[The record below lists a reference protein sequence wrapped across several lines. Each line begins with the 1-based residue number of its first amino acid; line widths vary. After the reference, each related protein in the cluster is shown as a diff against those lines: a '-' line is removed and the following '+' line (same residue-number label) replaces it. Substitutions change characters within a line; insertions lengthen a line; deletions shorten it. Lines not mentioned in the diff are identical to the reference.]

1 MDRRAAIAVGA
12 SLVLITINLRLALGS
27 VSPVL
32 DDIRDTLGLSSST
45 AGLLTTAPVLCFG
58 LAAPLAPRFARRFG
72 QEALLLFALL
82 GVTLGLL
89 LRVALESVALL
100 FFGTRLLGVTIAVAN
115 VLMPSI
121 IKRRFERPGLMMGLF
136 TMSLSVSAAI
146 GAAFTVPLED
156 ALGGWRPA
164 LAAWAIPAVLAA
176 LLWVPEV
183 RRSGHGPSAGS
194 GGAVRLW
201 RDRTA
206 WLVTGVFAL
215 QSLLFFSLLS
225 WTPDILRDAGQSSS
239 EAGAWLSVAMLC
251 GIAPSL
257 VLPSIAERLRDQ
269 RLLAVAIT
277 VPWTLGL
284 VGLMLD
290 PAGPTWLWMV
300 LTGIGQGLGIALV
313 LTLVVL
319 RAQDAEHAAALSGMA
334 QGVGYT
340 IAALGPLLLGVV
352 RDVSGNW
359 DAPIAL
365 LLVVCVG
372 MLLTGL
378 GAGRDRFVSGDP
390 IPPTGGS
397 SAPEGGHAV

>member
-1 MDRRAAIAVGA
+1 MHRRAAIAVGA

-58 LAAPLAPRFARRFG
+58 LAAPLAPRLARRFG
-72 QEALLLFALL
+72 QEALLLFALV
-82 GVTLGLL
+82 GVIAGLL
-89 LRVALESVALL
+89 LRVAAESVAFL
-100 FFGTRLLGVTIAVAN
+100 FAGTLLLGVTIAVAN

-121 IKRRFERPGLMMGLF
+121 IKRRFPRPGLMMGLF
-136 TMSLSVSAAI
+136 TMSLSVSAAL
-146 GAAFTVPLED
+146 GAAFTVPLEE

-164 LAAWAIPAVLAA
+164 LAAWAIPAAA
-176 LLWVPEV
+176 AVLLWAPEV
-183 RRSGHGPSAGS
+183 RRSGRGPSAGAS
-194 GGAVRLW
+194 GRVGLW

-206 WLVTGVFAL
+206 WLVTGVFGL

-225 WTPDILRDAGQSSS
+225 WTPDILRDAGLSSA
-239 EAGAWLSVAMLC
+239 EAGAWLSVSMLC

-257 VLPSIAERLRDQ
+257 VLPSIAERLPDQ
-269 RLLAVAIT
+269 RTLAVVAT
-277 VPWTLGL
+277 VPWMLGL
-284 VGLMLD
+284 VGLLVD
-290 PAGPTWLWMV
+290 PAGATWLWMV
-300 LTGIGQGLGIALV
+300 LTGIGQGAGIALV

-319 RAQDAEHAAALSGMA
+319 RAPDATHAAALSGMA

-352 RDVSGNW
+352 RDASGGW
-359 DAPIAL
+359 DAPIVI
-365 LLVVCVG
+365 LLVVSVG
-372 MLLTGL
+372 MLLTGV
-378 GAGRDRFVSGDP
+378 GAGRDRFVSGGS

-397 SAPEGGHAV
+397 SRVEAGQPV

>member
-1 MDRRAAIAVGA
+1 MAIGVGA

-58 LAAPLAPRFARRFG
+58 LAAPLAPRLARRFG
-72 QEALLLFALL
+72 QEALLLFALA
-82 GVTLGLL
+82 GVVAGLL
-89 LRVALESVALL
+89 LRVAAESVVFL
-100 FFGTRLLGVTIAVAN
+100 FGGTLLLGVTIAVAN
-115 VLMPSI
+115 VLMPSV

-146 GAAFTVPLED
+146 GAAFTVPLEE
-156 ALGGWRPA
+156 ALGGWRLA
-164 LAAWAIPAVLAA
+164 LAFWAIPAVLAA
-176 LLWVPEV
+176 LLWAPEV
-183 RRSGHGPSAGS
+183 RRSGRGPSEGS
-194 GGAVRLW
+194 GGVVRLW
-201 RDRTA
+201 HDRTA

-225 WTPDILRDAGQSSS
+225 WTPDILRDAGLSSA
-239 EAGAWLSVAMLC
+239 EAGAWLSVSMLC

-257 VLPSIAERLRDQ
+257 VLPSIAERMRDQ
-269 RLLAVAIT
+269 RLLAVVAT
-277 VPWTLGL
+277 VPWVLGL
-284 VGLMLD
+284 IGLLVD
-290 PAGPTWLWMV
+290 PAGATWLWML
-300 LTGIGQGLGIALV
+300 LTGIGQGAGISLV

-319 RAQDAEHAAALSGMA
+319 RARDAQDAAALSGMA
-334 QGVGYT
+334 QGIGYT

-352 RDVSGNW
+352 RDVSGGW
-359 DAPIAL
+359 DAPIVI

-378 GAGRDRFVSGDP
+378 GAGRDRFVSGDA

-397 SAPEGGHAV
+397 SPAEAGQTV